1 MNQPA
6 EDLIKQIKERQAEF
20 EKRLIEVER
29 YISPIKFTQM
39 ELDSGRIFRRLDE
52 IQENTNT
59 TKIQMD
65 GARSD
70 LLKIRESQVDLR
82 DRLKEHSEDLK
93 AIKDK
98 QEAHTE
104 LLGQLM
110 NFGERIEA
118 TMATKNDIK
127 HMATKDD
134 ISALKGDIGRIEGTQ
149 QRQEQLLQ
157 AILDRLPP
165 KL

>member
-1 MNQPA
+1 MNQPT
-6 EDLIKQIKERQAEF
+6 EDNIRQIKERQSEF

-29 YISPIKFTQM
+29 YISPIKFTQI
-39 ELDSGRIFRRLDE
+39 ELDSGRLFRRLDE

-82 DRLKEHSEDLK
+82 DRLIEHGQHLK
-93 AIKDK
+93 SIEDK

-104 LLGQLM
+104 ILGQLL
-110 NFGERIEA
+110 NIGE
-118 TMATKNDIK
+118 
-127 HMATKDD
+127 ATKDD
-134 ISALKGDIGRIEGTQ
+134 ISAIKTAQAEQGQKLDLILK
-149 QRQEQLLQ
+149 LLQ
-157 AILDRLPP
+157 ARGE
-165 KL
+165 

>member
-1 MNQPA
+1 MSQPA

-82 DRLKEHSEDLK
+82 DRLIEHSEDFK
-93 AIKDK
+93 AVKEK

-104 LLGQLM
+104 ILGQLM

-118 TMATKNDIK
+118 TMATK
-127 HMATKDD
+127 DD
-134 ISALKGDIGRIEGTQ
+134 ISDIKDSLRE
-149 QRQEQLLQ
+149 
-157 AILDRLPP
+157 ILDRLPP
-165 KL
+165 KQ